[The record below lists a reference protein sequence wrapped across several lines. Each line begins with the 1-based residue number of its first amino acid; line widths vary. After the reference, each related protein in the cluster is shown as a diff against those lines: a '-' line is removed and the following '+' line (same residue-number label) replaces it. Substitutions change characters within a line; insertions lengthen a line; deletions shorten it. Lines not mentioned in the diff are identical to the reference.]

1 MKNLFLVCSI
11 IALLSASCGGNSKQ
25 AKTNSQSFE
34 FTVNA
39 IGNTM
44 SDMAFDTKELRVT
57 EGAQVKINLVNK
69 GTDGAMLHNLVI
81 VKEGSEK
88 EVAMEGLDH
97 KDHDYVNKANANVIA
112 ASAIT
117 QPGAAVSFQFTAPE
131 AGMYTYICTY
141 PGHWMK
147 MQGKLIVE

>member
-1 MKNLFLVCSI
+1 MKNIFLLCSI
-11 IALLSASCGGNSKQ
+11 IVLLSASCGNSNRS
-25 AKTNSQSFE
+25 AKVSTQSFE

-39 IGNTM
+39 TGNTM
-44 SDMAFDTKELRVT
+44 SDMTFDTKELKVT
-57 EGAQVKINLVNK
+57 EGSQVKINLVNK

-117 QPGAAVSFQFTAPE
+117 QPGTVVSFQFTAPA
-131 AGMYTYICTY
+131 AGTYTYICTY
-141 PGHWMK
+141 PGHWMR